1 MAEQLKAPGVSDP
14 LFGPSKSVPKALE
27 KEAAEKSRVESKIEM
42 HRTKKEKLERIRK
55 NLEDQSDNV
64 ETAIKYGRADQ
75 ELKAYESMMESLK
88 KAGVLRPSE
97 FDAFAELIKNQES
110 VTAKTSKYRTI
121 LMYGTGVAAGG
132 NLMYGIG
139 RALFH

>member
-1 MAEQLKAPGVSDP
+1 VSDP
-14 LFGPSKSVPKALE
+14 LFGPGKGVPKILE
-27 KEAAEKSRVESKIEM
+27 KEAAEKARIESKIEM
-42 HRTKKEKLERIRK
+42 HRAKKEKLERIRK

-88 KAGVLRPSE
+88 KAGVLQPKE

-110 VTAKTSKYRTI
+110 VAAKTSKYRTI